1 MHANVDIQKRGHRFI
16 AVDGGSQVGE
26 IDYRA
31 VDEKTWAI
39 ERADVDADYRDG
51 NLAVELLDTVVQEAR
66 ARGFKIIPS
75 CEFAMEQFQNNPA
88 YNDVW
93 RKNPNFEN

>member
-1 MHANVDIQKRGHRFI
+1 MNSGVDIQKRGHRII

-31 VDEKTWAI
+31 VDEETWAI
-39 ERADVDADYRDG
+39 ERTNVDPDYRGG

-66 ARGFKIIPS
+66 ERGFKIIPS
-75 CEFAMEQFQNNPA
+75 CEFAMEQFRNNPE
-88 YNDVW
+88 YEDVW
-93 RKNPNFEN
+93 RKNPRFES